1 MKLNELQPKAGS
13 VKGRM
18 RVGRGIGSG
27 KGKTSGSGQKGQKSR
42 SGVAI
47 KGFEGGQ
54 MPLARRLP
62 KFGFSN
68 KKFSTNLVELTL
80 ERLQRAIDTKK
91 LDAKKEITEDML
103 VDAGVIS
110 RKRDGVKLLASGAL
124 KDKVNLKIT
133 KATAGATQAVE
144 KAGGKVTLIEKV
156 VAPVKKRGEKEAAGK
171 KTAK

>member
-1 MKLNELQPKAGS
+1 MDFGNSPD
-13 VKGRM
+13 
-18 RVGRGIGSG
+18 
-27 KGKTSGSGQKGQKSR
+27 
-42 SGVAI
+42 AI
-47 KGFEGGQ
+47 VV
-54 MPLARRLP
+54 
-62 KFGFSN
+62 
-68 KKFSTNLVELTL
+68 KFSTNLVELTL